1 MNALQTQ
8 EVTQQSGR
16 LKKSYPTG
24 FTLIELL
31 VVIAIIAI
39 LAGMLLPALSKAKEK
54 AKAIKCT
61 SNLKQA
67 GLALAM
73 YLGDFEDEFPPKV
86 LPNGVSRSTTGWL
99 GKPGILA
106 DGSPHP
112 SYGQLTADER
122 YLNLY
127 LGNYEKGSTEVQ
139 IAHCPSDQANNRHVM
154 GTLSLLKQN
163 QSLYNH
169 MGSSYQSNTHP
180 DFNTIVKKDNTT
192 SIKVSAIRTPTKMVV
207 LSEGGANVAGWGY
220 STAKAT
226 FDGFDWHWRGLHKW
240 TILFADLHVAP
251 AELREQLTGKDYTFD
266 RTQ

>member
-1 MNALQTQ
+1 MKD
-8 EVTQQSGR
+8 SGFSECLHR
-16 LKKSYPTG
+16 KTGLEKRQAPG

-67 GLALAM
+67 GIALAM
-73 YLGDFEDEFPPKV
+73 YLGDFEDELPPKV
-86 LPNGVSRSTTGWL
+86 LPNGTSRSTTGWL

-112 SYGQLTADER
+112 SYGQMTADER

-139 IAHCPSDQANNRHVM
+139 IAHCPSDQANNKHVM
-154 GTLSLLKQN
+154 GTLSLLKRN
-163 QSLYNH
+163 QSLYDH

-220 STAKAT
+220 STEKNV
-226 FDGFDWHWRGLHKW
+226 FDGFDWHWRDSHKW
-240 TILFADLHVAP
+240 TILFGDLHVAP
-251 AELREQLTGKDYTFD
+251 AELSNGLTGRDYTFD
-266 RTQ
+266 RTR